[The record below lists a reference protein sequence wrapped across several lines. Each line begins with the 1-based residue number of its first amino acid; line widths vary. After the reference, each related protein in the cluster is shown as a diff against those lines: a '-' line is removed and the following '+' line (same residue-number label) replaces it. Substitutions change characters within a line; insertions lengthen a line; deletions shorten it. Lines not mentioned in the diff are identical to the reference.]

1 MGKKSDP
8 PPMPDRIDAN
18 QSMGRFLFGSDWEA
32 GQGITDP
39 EFQRRLVQAER
50 QYGPEYLQNELGRQE
65 TALFG
70 RGGQEGLLSLYE
82 RAAPVTER
90 MRAATARSQREADL
104 RDVSDLGADYITALR
119 ASDPAMQ
126 GLIESQTGLTE
137 DLYSR
142 ARGVT
147 PEQSRMAQQSA
158 REATAARGRVGDN
171 MGIFSEA
178 LGREGILRQNRAEA
192 QQAGGGLFQMLG
204 ATGADPMMAVLGRPA
219 AAMPYTYQTAGGA
232 MGASQRAT
240 PQVFNP
246 DMGVNM
252 DLARQGMETQ
262 YQADVYGSQQAASG
276 SAMGGLFQ
284 GLGNMF
290 SFGFGGG

>member
-1 MGKKSDP
+1 
-8 PPMPDRIDAN
+8 
-18 QSMGRFLFGSDWEA
+18 
-32 GQGITDP
+32 
-39 EFQRRLVQAER
+39 
-50 QYGPEYLQNELGRQE
+50 
-65 TALFG
+65 
-70 RGGQEGLLSLYE
+70 
-82 RAAPVTER
+82 

-171 MGIFSEA
+171 LGIFSEA
-178 LGREGILRQNRAEA
+178 LGREEIMRQNRAEA

-219 AAMPYTYQTAGGA
+219 AAMPYNFQTAGGA
-232 MGASQRAT
+232 MGLSQRAT

-262 YQADVYGSQQAASG
+262 YQADTYGSQQAMHG
-276 SAMGGLFQ
+276 QIWGGIAQ
-284 GLGNMF
+284 GLGAWA
-290 SFGFGGG
+290 GK